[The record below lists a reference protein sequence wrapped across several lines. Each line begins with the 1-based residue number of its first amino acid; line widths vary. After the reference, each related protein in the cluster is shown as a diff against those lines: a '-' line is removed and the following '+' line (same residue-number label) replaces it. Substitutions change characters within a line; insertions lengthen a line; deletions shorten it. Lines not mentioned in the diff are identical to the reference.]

1 MNGLNRIR
9 SSLHRAFFSLKS
21 SKINSD
27 VIQQEGFSILN
38 HHFSTY
44 QHFDLSINSQ
54 QQSETSSQTL
64 NQSHNT
70 SIIDKNGDDM
80 EMLQNNSKRTL
91 RTISGV
97 FCPIALSMFAISIF
111 MRIGFVL
118 AHAGVLQTLLQLSL
132 CFIILFSTLLSVC
145 ALATNGAIE
154 GGGVYHMI
162 SRALGPEFGG
172 AIGLLFFFANVICNG
187 QSVAALVEALVE
199 SFGPGSKANIFH
211 ETHWWRFLYGTLINL
226 VSLVTCLLG
235 SSLFS
240 VAAFFI
246 FILVC
251 FVYLMVVLSFFIR
264 GPHSVL
270 IPKVNTYA
278 YNNEALLYNKTDL
291 LYGQYTSFS
300 SATLRE
306 NLFANYTI
314 DYTTGNTMNF
324 ATVFGVLFSSITGL
338 LAGANM
344 SGELQRPSRS
354 IPSGSVSA
362 ILFVFFIFTTET
374 LLMAATTDRY
384 TLLNNYLFLQDINI
398 WQPFVIIGI
407 IAAVFS
413 ACLSGLIGA
422 SRILEAL
429 SIDEIFGSI
438 LHWVRVGTTRRGN
451 PMAAVFFTFILVEL
465 TLLIG
470 SMNKIARIVTIF
482 FLLAYFA
489 VNLSCLALDLASA
502 PNFRPTFKYFSW
514 HTALIGAIGSITM
527 CFIVSAEFASIAIGT
542 LIGLIAMLHL
552 RDFPRAS
559 WGSISQALIFH
570 QVRKYL
576 LLLDPRKEHVKF
588 WRPQMLLLV
597 SNPRSSINLI
607 DFVNDMKKG
616 GLFILGHVKMD
627 RTNNNLNDICSQ
639 EYQYWVSLIDHM
651 KIKAFVDMTSAP
663 TIRDGAIQLMRLSGG
678 LRPNTVILGFYDD
691 TVPEDKL
698 RSRPFYKRHWLK
710 SNRLINTLFLQQQMS
725 RSDDVEGASSTT
737 TLNSSN
743 TPISLND
750 NDINPIVHF
759 SSINI
764 SSLIKKIFFF
774 DINSCCFIFLALRR
788 ANEEKILDIYSYV
801 QIIKDAL
808 YLNKSVCLARNFA
821 LLQKDDI
828 DSDKRKVFV
837 DVWPVNFIFPETST
851 QFDVTG
857 LYMLQLAT
865 ILSMVK
871 PWKKHSI
878 LRVFLCIDAIND
890 NAFRIQQSLDELLS
904 QLRINAQTR
913 MVAWENV
920 TSLLNNPSTINEN
933 VATIPVEQQQTTM
946 TTSAKEFIDVND
958 EYIRGINE
966 LIRQQSDNT
975 SCLYL
980 YLTRPPRD
988 KILFQRYI
996 RVLDMISNNLPPVM
1010 FVHGFS
1016 SVTCTRL

>member
-1 MNGLNRIR
+1 MNNLNRVG
-9 SSLHRAFFSLKS
+9 SSLHRTFFSLKS
-21 SKINSD
+21 PDTNSD
-27 VIQQEGFSILN
+27 AIQQEGFSILDHN
-38 HHFSTY
+38 LSSYHR
-44 QHFDLSINSQ
+44 FDLSTNNQ
-54 QQSETSSQTL
+54 QQSETSSQL
-64 NQSHNT
+64 FNQSNNLST
-70 SIIDKNGDDM
+70 IDKTGDDT
-80 EMLQNNSKRTL
+80 EFVHNNTKRTL
-91 RTISGV
+91 HTIPGV

-118 AHAGVLQTLLQLSL
+118 AHAGVLQTLLQLSV

-172 AIGLLFFFANVICNG
+172 AIGVLFFFANVICNG

-211 ETHWWRFLYGTLINL
+211 GTHWWRLLYGTLINI
-226 VSLVTCLLG
+226 VSLITCLLG

-240 VAAFFI
+240 AAAFFI
-246 FILVC
+246 FILVS
-251 FVYLMVVLSFFIR
+251 FVYLMVVVSFFIC
-264 GPHSVL
+264 GPHLVL

-278 YNNEALLYNKTDL
+278 YNNEELLYNKTDF
-291 LYGQYTSFS
+291 LYGHYTSFS
-300 SATLRE
+300 SETMRE

-344 SGELQRPSRS
+344 SGELKRPSRS
-354 IPSGSVSA
+354 IPTGSVSA

-374 LLMAATTDRY
+374 LLIAATTDRY

-398 WQPFVIIGI
+398 WRPFVIIGI
-407 IAAVFS
+407 ISAVFS

-429 SIDEIFGSI
+429 SIDEIFGSV

-465 TLLIG
+465 TLFIG

-527 CFIVSAEFASIAIGT
+527 CFIVSPEFASIAIGI

-616 GLFILGHVKMD
+616 GLFILGHVKID

-639 EYQYWVSLIDHM
+639 EYQYWVSLIDSM
-651 KIKAFVDMTSAP
+651 KIKAFVDMTAAP
-663 TIRDGAIQLMRLSGG
+663 TIRDGVIQLVRLSGLGG

-698 RSRPFYKRHWLK
+698 RSRSFYKRHWLK
-710 SNRLINTLFLQQQMS
+710 SNRLINTLFLQQQTN
-725 RSDDVEGASSTT
+725 RSDDMESTNST
-737 TLNSSN
+737 ITLNSTN
-743 TPISLND
+743 TLTSLND
-750 NDINPIVHF
+750 NDMNSILHF
-759 SSINI
+759 PT
-764 SSLIKKIFFF
+764 
-774 DINSCCFIFLALRR
+774 LRR
-788 ANEEKILDIYSYV
+788 AHEKKILDIHSYV
-801 QIIKDAL
+801 QIIKDTL
-808 YLNKSVCLARNFA
+808 YLNKSVCLARNFS
-821 LLQKDDI
+821 LLRKDDI
-828 DSDKRKVFV
+828 DSNKRKVFV
-837 DVWPVNFIFPETST
+837 DVWPVNFIFPEMST
-851 QFDVTG
+851 QFDVTC

-871 PWKKHSI
+871 PWKTHSI

-890 NAFRIQQSLDELLS
+890 NAFRIQQYLDELLS

-933 VATIPVEQQQTTM
+933 AATISVDQQQTTS
-946 TTSAKEFIDVND
+946 TKEFIDIND

-980 YLTRPPRD
+980 YLPRPPCD

-996 RVLDMISNNLPPVM
+996 QVLDMISNNLPPVM
-1010 FVHGFS
+1010 FVHGVS

>member
-1 MNGLNRIR
+1 M
-9 SSLHRAFFSLKS
+9 
-21 SKINSD
+21 
-27 VIQQEGFSILN
+27 
-38 HHFSTY
+38 
-44 QHFDLSINSQ
+44 
-54 QQSETSSQTL
+54 
-64 NQSHNT
+64 
-70 SIIDKNGDDM
+70 
-80 EMLQNNSKRTL
+80 
-91 RTISGV
+91 
-97 FCPIALSMFAISIF
+97 
-111 MRIGFVL
+111 
-118 AHAGVLQTLLQLSL
+118 
-132 CFIILFSTLLSVC
+132 
-145 ALATNGAIE
+145 
-154 GGGVYHMI
+154 
-162 SRALGPEFGG
+162 
-172 AIGLLFFFANVICNG
+172 
-187 QSVAALVEALVE
+187 
-199 SFGPGSKANIFH
+199 
-211 ETHWWRFLYGTLINL
+211 
-226 VSLVTCLLG
+226 
-235 SSLFS
+235 
-240 VAAFFI
+240 
-246 FILVC
+246 
-251 FVYLMVVLSFFIR
+251 
-264 GPHSVL
+264 
-270 IPKVNTYA
+270 
-278 YNNEALLYNKTDL
+278 
-291 LYGQYTSFS
+291 
-300 SATLRE
+300 RE
-306 NLFANYTI
+306 NLFSNYTI

-344 SGELQRPSRS
+344 SGELKQPSRS
-354 IPSGSVSA
+354 IPSGSISA
-362 ILFVFFIFTTET
+362 ILFVFLIFTTET

-407 IAAVFS
+407 ISAVFS

-429 SIDEIFGSI
+429 SIDEIFGPI

-470 SMNKIARIVTIF
+470 SMNKIARVVTIF

-527 CFIVSAEFASIAIGT
+527 CFIVSAEFASIAIGI

-616 GLFILGHVKMD
+616 GLFILGHAKID
-627 RTNNNLNDICSQ
+627 RTNNNLNDICSE

-663 TIRDGAIQLMRLSGG
+663 TIRDGVVQLIRLSGLGG
-678 LRPNTVILGFYDD
+678 LRPNTVILGFYDN

-698 RSRPFYKRHWLK
+698 RSLPFYKRHWLK
-710 SNRLINTLFLQQQMS
+710 SNRLINTLFLQQQRS
-725 RSDDVEGASSTT
+725 RSDDVEGTSSTI

-743 TPISLND
+743 TPTSLND
-750 NDINPIVHF
+750 NDINPILHF
-759 SSINI
+759 P
-764 SSLIKKIFFF
+764 
-774 DINSCCFIFLALRR
+774 ALRR
-788 ANEEKILDIYSYV
+788 ANEEKILDVYSYV

-808 YLNKSVCLARNFA
+808 YLNKSVCLARNFS
-821 LLQKDDI
+821 LLQKESI
-828 DSDKRKVFV
+828 DSNKRKVFV

-851 QFDVTG
+851 QFDITC

-871 PWKKHSI
+871 PWKTRSI

-890 NAFRIQQSLDELLS
+890 NTFRIQQHLDELLS

-920 TSLLNNPSTINEN
+920 TSLFNNPSTINEDA
-933 VATIPVEQQQTTM
+933 ATISVDQQQTTN
-946 TTSAKEFIDVND
+946 TTLTKEFIDVND

-966 LIRQQSDNT
+966 LIRQQSENT

-980 YLTRPPRD
+980 YLPRPPHD

-996 RVLDMISNNLPPVM
+996 HVLDMISKNLPPVM
-1010 FVHGFS
+1010 FVHGVS

>member
-1 MNGLNRIR
+1 MNSLNRVR
-9 SSLHRAFFSLKS
+9 SSLYRTLFSVKNS
-21 SKINSD
+21 NTNSD
-27 VIQQEGFSILN
+27 SIPQEGFSILN
-38 HHFSTY
+38 HNFSSY
-44 QHFDLSINSQ
+44 HHFDLSTNSQ
-54 QQSETSSQTL
+54 QQSETSLQTI

-70 SIIDKNGDDM
+70 SIIDKNGDDI
-80 EMLQNNSKRTL
+80 ELLQHSSKRTL
-91 RTISGV
+91 RTIPGV

-132 CFIILFSTLLSVC
+132 CFIILLATLLSVC
-145 ALATNGAIE
+145 SLATNGAIE

-162 SRALGPEFGG
+162 SRTLGPEFGG

-211 ETHWWRFLYGTLINL
+211 ETHWWRFLYGTLINI
-226 VSLVTCLLG
+226 VSLITCLLG

-251 FVYLMVVLSFFIR
+251 FVYLMVVISFFIR
-264 GPHSVL
+264 GPHLVL

-291 LYGQYTSFS
+291 LYGHYTSFS
-300 SATLRE
+300 STTMRE
-306 NLFANYTI
+306 NLFSNYTI

-344 SGELQRPSRS
+344 SGELKQPSRS
-354 IPSGSVSA
+354 IPSGSISA
-362 ILFVFFIFTTET
+362 ILFVFLIFTTET

-407 IAAVFS
+407 ISAVFS

-429 SIDEIFGSI
+429 SIDEIFGPI

-470 SMNKIARIVTIF
+470 SMNKIARVVTIF

-527 CFIVSAEFASIAIGT
+527 CFIVSAEFASIAIGI

-616 GLFILGHVKMD
+616 GLFILGHAKID

-663 TIRDGAIQLMRLSGG
+663 TIRDGVVQLIRLSGLGG
-678 LRPNTVILGFYDD
+678 LRPNTVILGFYDN
-691 TVPEDKL
+691 TIPEDKL
-698 RSRPFYKRHWLK
+698 RSLPFYKRHWLK
-710 SNRLINTLFLQQQMS
+710 SNRLINTLFLQQQSS
-725 RSDDVEGASSTT
+725 RSDDVEGTSSTI

-743 TPISLND
+743 TPTSLND
-750 NDINPIVHF
+750 NDINPILHF
-759 SSINI
+759 P
-764 SSLIKKIFFF
+764 
-774 DINSCCFIFLALRR
+774 ALRR
-788 ANEEKILDIYSYV
+788 ANEEKILDVYSYV

-808 YLNKSVCLARNFA
+808 YLNKSVCLARNFS
-821 LLQKDDI
+821 LLQKESI
-828 DSDKRKVFV
+828 DSNKRKVFV

-851 QFDVTG
+851 QFDITC

-871 PWKKHSI
+871 PWKTRSI

-890 NAFRIQQSLDELLS
+890 NTFRIQQHLDELLS

-920 TSLLNNPSTINEN
+920 TSLFNNPSTINEDA
-933 VATIPVEQQQTTM
+933 ATISVDQQQTTN
-946 TTSAKEFIDVND
+946 TISTKEFIDVND

-966 LIRQQSDNT
+966 LIRQQSENT

-980 YLTRPPRD
+980 YLPRPPHD

-996 RVLDMISNNLPPVM
+996 HVLDMISKNLPPVM
-1010 FVHGFS
+1010 FVHGVS